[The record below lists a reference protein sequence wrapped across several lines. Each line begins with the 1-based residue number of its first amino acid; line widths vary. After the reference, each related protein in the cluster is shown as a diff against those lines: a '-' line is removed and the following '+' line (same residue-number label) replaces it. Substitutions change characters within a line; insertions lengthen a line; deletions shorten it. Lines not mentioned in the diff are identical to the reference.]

1 MMALDSQNLI
11 HFLNEELKAQ
21 RISGRVLLDR
31 LCVIDE
37 NSRKSPAY
45 LDPNFAGFYYHLG
58 KKIQAQ
64 SMLEIGFDL
73 GLLSASF
80 LISCTTVKKF
90 VGFCESDKGFIPTR
104 LGKRNIKRVMKGI
117 RECYVGSL
125 YDQDFQPYIS
135 GGLDLVI
142 ITAEKNY
149 DKHLEYFD
157 FIWPNLNE
165 NGIIVIDNLLK
176 NIPSKQAYMAFVKS
190 KNREPM
196 TFKTRYGTGLIQK

>member
-104 LGKRNIKRVMKGI
+104 LGKRN
-117 RECYVGSL
+117 
-125 YDQDFQPYIS
+125 D
-135 GGLDLVI
+135 
-142 ITAEKNY
+142 
-149 DKHLEYFD
+149 
-157 FIWPNLNE
+157 
-165 NGIIVIDNLLK
+165 
-176 NIPSKQAYMAFVKS
+176 
-190 KNREPM
+190 
-196 TFKTRYGTGLIQK
+196 